1 MKRVMVLSVLFLWGL
16 FSGCIKYPVVG
27 SYYNKE
33 VLIGTADHRVFSGTS
48 YFQVDGRSRKVH
60 CEGDSY
66 ATYAPLIT
74 LSGAGYGGEGELK
87 CSDGINFKVR
97 WESLSWGT
105 GYGVGKDQHGDRI
118 TFVYGMEQGEAEDF
132 LQKGLPAILKTSR

>member
-1 MKRVMVLSVLFLWGL
+1 MKRVMVLFVVLLWGL
-16 FSGCIKYPVVG
+16 FSGCMKYPVVG

-48 YFQVDGRSRKVH
+48 HFQVDGRSRKVH

-66 ATYAPLIT
+66 ATYAPLFT

-105 GYGVGKDQHGDRI
+105 GYGVGNDQHGERM

-132 LQKGLPAILKTSR
+132 LQKGLPAILKASR